1 MDYTKLSKEISYALR
16 HAPWEYELEL
26 DKEGFVPVEQLLHAL
41 NEGGEY
47 KETIKEEDILHIIKI
62 SEKKRHELKDGIIR
76 ALYGHTVPSHIRKE
90 PVVPP
95 DILYH
100 GTSHKA
106 YEIIMDSGLKPMS
119 RQYVHLSTDTDT
131 AVRVGKRR
139 DKKPVILT
147 VDAKRAYADGVVFYS
162 SGYEKV
168 ILADF
173 VPAEYLSIKKLIP
186 MNSNQ
191 DRA

>member
-26 DKEGFVPVEQLLHAL
+26 DEEGFVPVEQLIHAL
-41 NEGGEY
+41 NESGEY
-47 KETIKEEDILHIIKI
+47 KETITKDDILHIIKI
-62 SEKKRHELKDGIIR
+62 SEKKRHELKYGKIR

-90 PVVPP
+90 PIVPP

-119 RQYVHLSTDTDT
+119 RQYVHLSTDIET

-139 DKKPVILT
+139 DKNPVILT

-162 SGYEKV
+162 SGYENV

>member
-26 DKEGFVPVEQLLHAL
+26 DEEGFVPVEQLIHAL
-41 NEGGEY
+41 NESGEY
-47 KETIKEEDILHIIKI
+47 KETITKDDILHIIKI
-62 SEKKRHELKDGIIR
+62 SEKKRHELKDGKIR

-90 PVVPP
+90 TVVPP

-106 YEIIMDSGLKPMS
+106 YDIIINSGLKPMS
-119 RQYVHLSTDTDT
+119 RQFVHLSTDTDT

-139 DKKPVILT
+139 DKKPVILMI
-147 VDAKRAYADGVVFYS
+147 DAKRAYADGVIFYS

-173 VPAEYLSIKKLIP
+173 VPAEYLSIKP
-186 MNSNQ
+186 
-191 DRA
+191 

>member
-26 DKEGFVPVEQLLHAL
+26 DEEGFVPVVQLIHAL
-41 NEGGEY
+41 NESGEY
-47 KETIKEEDILHIIKI
+47 KETITKDDILHIIKI
-62 SEKKRHELKDGIIR
+62 SEKKRHELKDGKIR

-90 PVVPP
+90 LVVPP

-173 VPAEYLSIKKLIP
+173 VPAEYLNIKL
-186 MNSNQ
+186 
-191 DRA
+191 